1 MDFIRVGRIWGLVE
15 TSNFIQYCM
24 SQMHVLTVMLHF
36 NNTVDFLYIK
46 YLEIFYH
53 IRTYSRLWMTIVS
66 LLCIFVQ
73 YIEVNVWRECE
84 LVETLFLFKTGF
96 LELLGEYRL
105 SGQIG
110 IQGSECLNI
119 MFCVNFIPCLPWVGI
134 SDIFST
140 TGNLNVNAV
149 NHNNFSWTDQW
160 HSKHVF
166 VRYPFQSVTVLRGIS
181 VVFSCPG
188 KCWDTFLKQSICR
201 QPDSY
206 YSWASSH
213 LISCCR
219 ICAFETPSLNNLQLV
234 GIAYTRWQILTFLLT

>member
-1 MDFIRVGRIWGLVE
+1 
-15 TSNFIQYCM
+15 
-24 SQMHVLTVMLHF
+24 MHVLTVMLHF
-36 NNTVDFLYIK
+36 SNTVDFLYIK

-110 IQGSECLNI
+110 IQGFECLNI
-119 MFCVNFIPCLPWVGI
+119 MFCVYFIPCLPWVGI

-160 HSKHVF
+160 HSDTLNMYLWGIHFKVSLFYEVF
-166 VRYPFQSVTVLRGIS
+166 LWFSAVQVNAGIPF
-181 VVFSCPG
+181 
-188 KCWDTFLKQSICR
+188 
-201 QPDSY
+201 
-206 YSWASSH
+206 
-213 LISCCR
+213 
-219 ICAFETPSLNNLQLV
+219 
-234 GIAYTRWQILTFLLT
+234 